1 MLRFPV
7 RGPASTYHGGM
18 TQTPRIHLGSLLRT
32 SSDASAAGELDH
44 LQYEQGGELQT
55 LRFTHPAPFSVSVN
69 PLGSAEMYLQG
80 HFAPTLVLECARCLR
95 DVEVPLDL
103 KLGTLLRHE
112 PAVQVPYLEEAE
124 TGEEVLVFGDP
135 DLDLSS
141 YLAETTLL
149 SAPLSV
155 LHTPECRGLCQV
167 CGHDLNEGPCEHMAQ
182 VPVEEI
188 DDDLVI
194 AEGSV
199 HTKQSPFA
207 ALRDLKLPDE

>member
-1 MLRFPV
+1 
-7 RGPASTYHGGM
+7 M

-32 SSDASAAGELDH
+32 SSDASATGELDH
-44 LQYEQGGELQT
+44 LQYEQGGTVQT
-55 LRFTHPAPFSVSVN
+55 LRFTHPAPYSVSVN
-69 PLGSAEMYLQG
+69 ALGGAEMYLQG
-80 HFAPTLVLECARCLR
+80 QFAPTVIMECARCLR

-103 KLGTLLRHE
+103 RLGTLLRHE
-112 PAVQVPYLEEAE
+112 PSVQAPYLEEAE

-135 DLDLSS
+135 DLDLSG

-188 DDDLVI
+188 DDELGLP
-194 AEGSV
+194 EGSV
-199 HTKQSPFA
+199 HAKQTPFA